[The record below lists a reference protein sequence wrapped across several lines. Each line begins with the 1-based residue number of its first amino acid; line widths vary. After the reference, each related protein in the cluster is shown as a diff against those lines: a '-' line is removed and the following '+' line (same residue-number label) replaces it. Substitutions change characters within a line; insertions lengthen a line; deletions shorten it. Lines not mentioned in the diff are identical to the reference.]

1 MRKPKAMAKSTDP
14 SQNSKSLLLAA
25 AKAVME
31 DAGYAAVTSRRVA
44 AKAGLKPQLVHYY
57 FESMDDLL
65 VELFRGLAKEILDLQ
80 AAALKTEQPLHE
92 LWKFLADGNRRILLE
107 QFLLMS
113 RYHDG
118 LQEEMKRFGSIYRQE
133 QIALMTKLARE
144 NSVERFP
151 WSPEFLAILFNALSR
166 ALSIEPSYGLDLGNK
181 ESMESLNYF
190 LDKFDRKVPDPEAT
204 IKRLEEENA
213 VLKATIAQLTRKET

>member
-1 MRKPKAMAKSTDP
+1 MAKSTDP
-14 SQNSKSLLLAA
+14 SQNSKALLLAA

-31 DAGYAAVTSRRVA
+31 ESGYAAVTSRRVA

-57 FESMDDLL
+57 FDSMDDLL

-92 LWKFLADGNRRILLE
+92 LWKFLADGRRRILLE

-118 LQEEMKRFGSIYRQE
+118 LQGEMQKFGSIYRQE
-133 QIALMTKLARE
+133 QINLMVNLVRE
-144 NSVERFP
+144 NNIERFP
-151 WSPEFLAILFNALSR
+151 WSPEFLAILFNALAR

-181 ESMESLNYF
+181 ESMEALNYF

-204 IKRLEEENA
+204 IKRLEQENA
-213 VLKATIAQLTRKET
+213 ALRATISELLRKDA